1 MIARL
6 ANDSMPRTLPAEV
19 RIRDTGRRLESGPP
33 AVWVLADDKL
43 GHTTQS
49 IGLAEALGWPYAT
62 KELRFNALNRLSNRL
77 LGAGLLTLDRR
88 HSAPL
93 LPPWPDLVIA
103 TGRRT
108 APVARWI
115 GAQSA
120 GRTRLVQLGRK
131 GADRA
136 DDFDL
141 SVTCSHFAMPRH
153 PRRIETRAPLTA
165 INDRRLHAAGE
176 RWRDLFRSEPR
187 PHVAL
192 IVGGTS
198 ALHRLDAETA
208 ARMGREVAGFA
219 RAAGGSLFVVTSPR
233 TGASA
238 GAALRAGLDGAGR
251 FYEWQSGDADNPY
264 LGCLAVAD
272 VLVVTGDSESML
284 AEAAA
289 TGKPLYIYPLPGCGN
304 GLRQRLRVWV
314 SGRARPQLRMGKR
327 TVGSRLQLQSLCAR
341 LIELGL
347 VRAPRDLAAMHRC
360 LIESGHAH
368 PFGASLDTEPH
379 TPLRELD
386 QVAEHVRALLGDA
399 SLDTVG

>member
-1 MIARL
+1 MIAQL
-6 ANDSMPRTLPAEV
+6 ADDSVPRTLAANALPASQE
-19 RIRDTGRRLESGPP
+19 RIRDAGQRLESGPP

-49 IGLAEALGWPYAT
+49 VGLAEALGWPYAT

-88 HSAPL
+88 HSTPL

-103 TGRRT
+103 TGRQT

-115 GAQSA
+115 GAQSH

-141 SVTCSHFAMPRH
+141 SVTCSHFAMPPH

-165 INDRRLHAAGE
+165 INDRKLQAASE
-176 RWRDLFRSEPR
+176 RWCDLFGSEPR

-208 ARMGREVAGFA
+208 TRMGREVASFA

-233 TGASA
+233 TGAAA
-238 GAALRAGLDGAGR
+238 GAALRAGMRRA
-251 FYEWQSGDADNPY
+251 SGDSTSGDRGMPTTRIW
-264 LGCLAVAD
+264 AVWPWP
-272 VLVVTGDSESML
+272 TRWS
-284 AEAAA
+284 
-289 TGKPLYIYPLPGCGN
+289 
-304 GLRQRLRVWV
+304 
-314 SGRARPQLRMGKR
+314 
-327 TVGSRLQLQSLCAR
+327 
-341 LIELGL
+341 
-347 VRAPRDLAAMHRC
+347 
-360 LIESGHAH
+360 
-368 PFGASLDTEPH
+368 
-379 TPLRELD
+379 
-386 QVAEHVRALLGDA
+386 
-399 SLDTVG
+399 